1 MFIWNCSV
9 LNEKVKIMGLNRWRV
24 LAKWPITGEGEGVR
38 HHLRPHR
45 PAHHQQVVGGVSER
59 GGGLPPV
66 LELQDAAE
74 PVPESFP
81 PESVCHIKTL
91 VSSPG

>member
-45 PAHHQQVVGGVSER
+45 PAHHQQVPGGVHEGR
-59 GGGLPPV
+59 ELPPG
-66 LELQDAAE
+66 LELQDA
-74 PVPESFP
+74 PQPIPDRFSF
-81 PESVCHIKTL
+81 E
-91 VSSPG
+91 GF